1 MVVPDTEGELLSGM
15 HQFQELVNKGSA
27 KQAFA
32 YSLYR
37 RYAHWVTRG
46 SRIMEPK
53 CGAEENERQR
63 PNVCQFAR
71 GFSLYFGCGNKQK

>member
-1 MVVPDTEGELLSGM
+1 MPDTEGELLSGM
-15 HQFQELVNKGSA
+15 YQFQELVNKGSA

-32 YSLYR
+32 YFLHR

-46 SRIMEPK
+46 SRTMEPQR
-53 CGAEENERQR
+53 GAEVNERQR

-71 GFSLYFGCGNKQK
+71 GVSLYFDSKV